1 MERPSFRPLHRGDV
15 YWANLNNICAEST
28 SIYHK
33 IRPVV
38 IMSNEKCNRFSPVL
52 TVIPISS
59 QIHKATHIPTQ
70 IRMKLLNKDRV
81 CCTSQPISL
90 PRNQL
95 LNYMDTLSAD
105 DLAKIEDGLRIQLQ
119 LA

>member
-38 IMSNEKCNRFSPVL
+38 IMSNEKCNQYSPIL
-52 TVIPISS
+52 TVIPIS
-59 QIHKATHIPTQ
+59 TQ
-70 IRMKLLNKDRV
+70 IAKAPKLPTKIRMTLLNKTCV
-81 CCTSQPISL
+81 CCTEQPLSL

-95 LNYMDTLSAD
+95 LEYMDTLSHED
-105 DLAKIEDGLRIQLQ
+105 MVKIEGGLRVQLQ